1 MYYEP
6 TCKAHM
12 EMVMNCHKLGIK
24 VPPELD
30 PDEPAASDIQQG
42 AINNR
47 QGFIFWP
54 IHKFNNLMSIFFG
67 SKRLHLIRRVYV

>member
-1 MYYEP
+1 
-6 TCKAHM
+6 
-12 EMVMNCHKLGIK
+12 MVMNCHKLGIK

-47 QGFIFWP
+47 QVFIFWP
-54 IHKFNNLMSIFFG
+54 IQRFNNLMSIFF
-67 SKRLHLIRRVYV
+67 L